1 MSGSHTNTPVPAARG
16 QLRQLVLQPTRF
28 CNIDC
33 SYCYLPDRTRGAVMH
48 EAVLVRVLEFIT
60 ESGLVKD
67 TLEIRWHAGEPLV
80 AGHRFF
86 ADAHEAILKKFGS
99 RVAIEHSI
107 QTNATLLDAEWCHL
121 FKQLCFRVG
130 VSIDGPRQI
139 HDKYRRTRKGG
150 GTFDQ
155 VMRGVAALREADLPF
170 ETISV
175 VTPVLLAHSAEFLD
189 FMASLKPAMLGL
201 NVEETE
207 GPNQSSAFKEGNFEA
222 NYRAFIDNLMRWEK
236 ATSIPVR
243 EFFHMRQTI
252 LSRNLCQGN
261 PQNLPWQIL
270 TVDVE
275 GNLFTFSP
283 ELAGLSYGKYKTFS
297 VGNVL
302 NDPMISL
309 IRSQLAHELE
319 QDIAIGVQEC
329 KRTCAYF
336 QICGG
341 GAPVNKLFENRTF
354 ASSTTNACR
363 NVIMTICDAVLIDLE
378 SRQRADVRDGIQSI
392 YSDS

>member
-1 MSGSHTNTPVPAARG
+1 MNSLVPAERG
-16 QLRQLVLQPTRF
+16 PLVQLVLQPTRF

-33 SYCYLPDRTRGAVMH
+33 SYCYLPNRTRGAVMH
-48 EAVLVRVLEFIT
+48 EAVLAKVLEFIT

-80 AGHRFF
+80 AGRRFF
-86 ADAHEAILKKFGS
+86 ADAHEAILKKFGT
-99 RVAIEHSI
+99 RVTIEHSI
-107 QTNATLLDAEWCHL
+107 QTNATLLDTDWCHL

-130 VSIDGPRQI
+130 ISIDGPRQI
-139 HDKYRRTRKGG
+139 HDKHRRTRKGG

-175 VTPVLLAHSAEFLD
+175 VTPVLLAHSVEFLD

-207 GPNQSSAFKEGNFEA
+207 GPNQSSAFKEGNFGA
-222 NYRAFIDNLMRWEK
+222 NYRAFIDCLMRWEK

-252 LSRNLCQGN
+252 LSRNFYQEGN

-302 NDPMISL
+302 IDPMVSL
-309 IRSQLAHELE
+309 IRSQQAHKLE

-329 KRTCAYF
+329 KRSCAYF

-341 GAPVNKLFENRTF
+341 GAPVNKLYENTTF

-363 NVIMTICDAVLIDLE
+363 NVVMTIFDAVLIDLE
-378 SRQRADVRDGIQSI
+378 RRQRAGVLDAAIQSV
-392 YSDS
+392 DSNL